1 MSNIKFTVRS
11 IEAIKPPKS
20 GQVDYWDSTLP
31 GFGLRVTY
39 RARKTWTVMYRHG
52 RRKRRMTIGTFPS
65 LSLADARDKAK
76 DVLRAAAKG
85 RDPAGERRDE
95 LAADTFGEMAE
106 EYIRK
111 HAMIRKRSWR
121 KDRQILDHDLLPRF
135 GHRKAADI
143 TRREVNDLL
152 DGIKERGAPIQANRT
167 LEIIRKIY
175 NWGIGRE
182 IVAANPCQGIEK
194 PSVEHQRERVLSD
207 DEIRAV
213 WGAFDLETPLMAG
226 MFKLRLITAQRGG
239 EISYMRKADVD
250 WGSGWWIIPGEFTK
264 NGLAHRVWLS
274 EPATLILEGLLPL
287 SDSTRWAFPSPRGD
301 KPITVIWKAMER
313 IRINSGVD
321 FVAHDLRRTAASR
334 MTGDLGISRLTV
346 SKILN
351 HVETGVTSIYD
362 RHSYDGEKKQA
373 LQAWGRRLGDIIER
387 TAAPAN
393 VLKLAAGNEAT

>member
-1 MSNIKFTVRS
+1 MPNIKFTVRS

-20 GQVDYWDSTLP
+20 GQVDYWDSALG
-31 GFGLRVTY
+31 GFGLRMTY
-39 RARKTWTVMYRHG
+39 RGRKTWNVMYRHG

-76 DVLRAAAKG
+76 DVLRAVAKG

-121 KDRQILDHDLLPRF
+121 KDRQILDRDLLPRF

-194 PSVEHQRERVLSD
+194 PSAEHQRERVLSD

-213 WGAFDLETPLMAG
+213 WAAFDLETPLIAG

-250 WGSGWWIIPGEFTK
+250 WGSGWWTIPGEFTK

-274 EPATLILEGLLPL
+274 EPGTQILEDLLPL
-287 SDSTRWAFPSPRGD
+287 SDGSRWVFPSPRGD
-301 KPITVIWKAMER
+301 KPITVIWKALDR
-313 IRINSGVD
+313 IRTNSGVG
-321 FVAHDLRRTAASR
+321 FVAHDLRRSAATR

-351 HVETGVTSIYD
+351 HVESGVITVYD
-362 RHSYDGEKKQA
+362 RASYDGQKRQA
-373 LQAWGRRLGDIIER
+373 LEAWGQRLAEIIDN
-387 TAAPAN
+387 AAPLGN
-393 VLKLAAGNEAT
+393 VVTLAAGNETK